1 MTQYRYT
8 KEYWPDYK
16 TGCNMEWCL
25 TNGLGSYS
33 SGSLIGSLNRT
44 HQGYLVA
51 SLYPPTERF
60 VTLERIRECIY
71 IGDMIYNLD
80 TAEICKNGE
89 YIDRNGQRYLDEV
102 IFDDASVSF
111 KYSCGSGDEPEVT
124 MNKTIAMKRNV
135 NAVAIGYE
143 LTNNT
148 DSPVKLVLTPLL
160 NFREHNTLTPKKIPG
175 FLVLRSGNTVSL
187 VPKDNT
193 FVRIDLSV
201 SGGQYKERSIL
212 KEYGTRLLTQVA
224 LEEEGLTGHFTPF
237 DMTVTIPANESI
249 SYSVLCNVVVS
260 DSVESYALLQSA
272 DSYLLE
278 PDDAKKVIDET
289 RRYYEGLLAPISGKK
304 ASTGVFADYDPGSDD
319 ILKRLYLSADHF
331 LCNRASTGTSTVL
344 AGLPWFTDWGRDT
357 MISFTGLTLCTG
369 RYEEAG
375 QILLT
380 FAHYVRDGLI
390 PNMFPDNGND
400 PLYNTADASL
410 WFFVAV
416 YRYIKYLKD
425 DPHIDNG
432 YMQNVLAFIRDDIF
446 PALIDIT
453 EHYIKGTGFSIYM
466 ESNGLIHAGS
476 DLDQVTWMDVRVD
489 DRVMTPRHGCPVE
502 INALWYNA
510 LCIMDYLCGIYG
522 YDSSQYKQLA
532 STVKSEFPKAFWN
545 DSGKYLYDVVVYDS
559 GSKEYTYRDTSIRP
573 NQLIAVAL
581 PFEVLT
587 RSQERAVV
595 DITTKLLYVGKG
607 IRSLAPG
614 HADYHGI
621 YRGALKKR
629 DEAYH
634 QGTAW
639 AYLLGFY
646 FTAYRRVNGRTKD
659 VTEKLLDMLKIV
671 MEHMEHEGAIGGIC
685 EVCDGD
691 EPHLAGGCYN
701 QAWSVAEILRS
712 YVEDI
717 RI

>member
-249 SYSVLCNVVVS
+249 SYSVL
-260 DSVESYALLQSA
+260 
-272 DSYLLE
+272 
-278 PDDAKKVIDET
+278 
-289 RRYYEGLLAPISGKK
+289 
-304 ASTGVFADYDPGSDD
+304 
-319 ILKRLYLSADHF
+319 
-331 LCNRASTGTSTVL
+331 
-344 AGLPWFTDWGRDT
+344 
-357 MISFTGLTLCTG
+357 
-369 RYEEAG
+369 
-375 QILLT
+375 
-380 FAHYVRDGLI
+380 
-390 PNMFPDNGND
+390 
-400 PLYNTADASL
+400 
-410 WFFVAV
+410 
-416 YRYIKYLKD
+416 
-425 DPHIDNG
+425 
-432 YMQNVLAFIRDDIF
+432 
-446 PALIDIT
+446 
-453 EHYIKGTGFSIYM
+453 
-466 ESNGLIHAGS
+466 
-476 DLDQVTWMDVRVD
+476 
-489 DRVMTPRHGCPVE
+489 
-502 INALWYNA
+502 
-510 LCIMDYLCGIYG
+510 
-522 YDSSQYKQLA
+522 
-532 STVKSEFPKAFWN
+532 
-545 DSGKYLYDVVVYDS
+545 
-559 GSKEYTYRDTSIRP
+559 
-573 NQLIAVAL
+573 
-581 PFEVLT
+581 
-587 RSQERAVV
+587 
-595 DITTKLLYVGKG
+595 
-607 IRSLAPG
+607 
-614 HADYHGI
+614 
-621 YRGALKKR
+621 
-629 DEAYH
+629 
-634 QGTAW
+634 
-639 AYLLGFY
+639 
-646 FTAYRRVNGRTKD
+646 
-659 VTEKLLDMLKIV
+659 
-671 MEHMEHEGAIGGIC
+671 
-685 EVCDGD
+685 
-691 EPHLAGGCYN
+691 
-701 QAWSVAEILRS
+701 
-712 YVEDI
+712 
-717 RI
+717 